1 MFCVFALVAMTGVA
15 VLLQLTEFPATLA
28 IGSSEE
34 VDRTAVGHC
43 SSSESDE
50 SESDGEIEEDLAE
63 EDEAPDL
70 PDDTSAASVPGVT
83 IQRFH
88 GLGGPQSRMTTLLIY
103 SLLAPMSFYTG
114 FEVGQSQVS
123 LMAWTGLLVGKSA
136 SFFPTPRGSVSTHQ
150 HSVHSAAVLAT
161 VPDSSGG
168 RLPPCPCHALTSRHL
183 CRARSGQHSLQ
194 N

>member
-43 SSSESDE
+43 SSSDSDE
-50 SESDGEIEEDLAE
+50 AESDGEIEEHLAE

-83 IQRFH
+83 VQRFH

-123 LMAWTGLLVGKSA
+123 LMART
-136 SFFPTPRGSVSTHQ
+136 
-150 HSVHSAAVLAT
+150 
-161 VPDSSGG
+161 D
-168 RLPPCPCHALTSRHL
+168 C
-183 CRARSGQHSLQ
+183 
-194 N
+194 